1 MDWGLVSEM
10 ELGRALASTEL
21 VPLAQALAS
30 RELVFLAQVLALME
44 FPVQA
49 SASMAFPAHALA

>member
-1 MDWGLVSEM
+1 M
-10 ELGRALASTEL
+10 ESGRALASTEL
-21 VPLAQALAS
+21 VPLARALAS
-30 RELVFLAQVLALME
+30 TELVFLAQVLALME